1 MTEKKKRVIEKKLLA
16 SFCILLFSLLLCRRA
31 VFAEDY
37 KEDRTGSITV
47 ILQQTDEKGA
57 VTPFQNISVSL
68 YKIGSVRSDMGAAYF
83 DFDAPFTQA
92 GIEITDTKTASQ
104 WIDAAKTLSG
114 LLEGSGIAGDS
125 RVSDENGKIS
135 YSDLAQGIYLLTAT
149 KSDSEVTMSPILL
162 TVPFMEEGDWV
173 YDIASY
179 PKLSVKPAETPE
191 ETPKVTPKP
200 SDKITTA
207 TTTKTE
213 KTITNRSV
221 KTGDRA
227 DMLLWSGI
235 FIGAAL
241 ILLILSALRKKKR
254 S

>member
-1 MTEKKKRVIEKKLLA
+1 M
-16 SFCILLFSLLLCRRA
+16 
-31 VFAEDY
+31 
-37 KEDRTGSITV
+37 
-47 ILQQTDEKGA
+47 GA
-57 VTPFQNISVSL
+57 V
-68 YKIGSVRSDMGAAYF
+68 YF
-83 DFDAPFTQA
+83 DFDEAFAQA

-125 RVSDENGKIS
+125 KVSDENGRIS

-241 ILLILSALRKKKR
+241 ILLILSALRRKKR